1 VVRDTLIAMQWVDRG
16 GVRVAYD
23 VHNPAGPGPGLLLS
37 HGFGATS
44 GMWRLNV
51 PALSAGRMV
60 VAWDQR
66 GHGESDAPADPDR
79 YGHEICLGDMAAI
92 LDTVGAERAVLVGMS
107 LGGYLSLQFTMAHPE
122 RVAALVLVDTGPG
135 FRRDEARQ
143 QWNDRALST
152 ADAIERTGELGPS
165 SSERT
170 EARHRDI
177 RGVARA
183 ARKVLTQVDGRVIDA
198 LPGIAVPTLIVVG
211 ADDTNFIASADYM
224 ERVIPGA
231 RKVVIPDAGHAA
243 NLDQPEIFNAAVLD
257 FLGSTVDSAGIVGES
272 A

>member
-23 VHNPAGPGPGLLLS
+23 VHHADGPGPGLLLS

-44 GMWRLNV
+44 GMWRHNV
-51 PALSAGRMV
+51 AALSADRMV

-66 GHGESDAPADPDR
+66 GHGESDAPADPDL
-79 YGHEICLGDMAAI
+79 YGHGICLGDMVAV
-92 LDTVGAERAVLVGMS
+92 LDAVGAERAVLVGMS
-107 LGGYLSLQFTMAHPE
+107 LGGYLSLQFYLAHPE

-135 FRRDEARQ
+135 FRKDEARQ
-143 QWNDRALST
+143 QWNERAMRQ

-170 EARHRDI
+170 EARHNDI
-177 RGVARA
+177 RGVAHA
-183 ARKVLTQVDGRVIDA
+183 ARKVLAQVDGKVIDA

-211 ADDTNFIASADYM
+211 ADDTNFIPSADYM

-257 FLGSTVDSAGIVGES
+257 FLRSAVQS
-272 A
+272 ATHG